1 MSKRVLLD
9 ENLPQPLRFQLTGHT
24 VITSSYQGWAGQLNG
39 DLVALAEEA
48 AFDVMVTADQNLS
61 YQQNMKGRKLALVVL
76 STPNKTRVLAN
87 VTRILAA
94 VDEVETGGYSFV
106 DIGY

>member
-1 MSKRVLLD
+1 
-9 ENLPQPLRFQLTGHT
+9 
-24 VITSSYQGWAGQLNG
+24 
-39 DLVALAEEA
+39 
-48 AFDVMVTADQNLS
+48 MVTADQNLS

>member
-1 MSKRVLLD
+1 
-9 ENLPQPLRFQLTGHT
+9 
-24 VITSSYQGWAGQLNG
+24 LNG

-76 STPNKTRVLAN
+76 STPKKTRVLAN
-87 VTRILAA
+87 VARILAA
-94 VDEVETGGYSFV
+94 LDEAEVGGYTFM
-106 DIGY
+106 DIGH

>member
-1 MSKRVLLD
+1 
-9 ENLPQPLRFQLTGHT
+9 
-24 VITSSYQGWAGQLNG
+24 LNG

-76 STPNKTRVLAN
+76 STPKKPVCWLMLRVFS
-87 VTRILAA
+87 RR
-94 VDEVETGGYSFV
+94 
-106 DIGY
+106 